1 MKFQNGRLSAFTKE
15 NTHFTRL
22 RNKEEPN
29 KFGALLAANGSLYHG
44 HINNTEASELTD
56 TYICVRNKKTNQ
68 VITQFVSSLLP
79 LLEENQG
86 WKDQRNSS
94 MKQPSFETILFR
106 HSSMWTANSTTFM
119 TKNKNI

>member
-1 MKFQNGRLSAFTKE
+1 MKEKVEIEKVYTRKKNGAVPTLSKLFKVQKRQTFCGYRNLIISFQISLVKFQNGRLSAFTKE

-44 HINNTEASELTD
+44 HINNTEASDLTD

-68 VITQFVSSLLP
+68 VIT
-79 LLEENQG
+79 
-86 WKDQRNSS
+86 
-94 MKQPSFETILFR
+94 
-106 HSSMWTANSTTFM
+106 
-119 TKNKNI
+119 